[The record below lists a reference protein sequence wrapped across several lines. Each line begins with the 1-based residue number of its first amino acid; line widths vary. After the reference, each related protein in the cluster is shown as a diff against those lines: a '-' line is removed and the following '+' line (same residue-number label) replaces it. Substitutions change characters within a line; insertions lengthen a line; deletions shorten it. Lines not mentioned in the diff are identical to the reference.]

1 MFTKICLLFLLQYV
15 QSKATKMSPYE
26 LVTKE
31 VESLVE
37 KLICYLSTFIPPH
50 LPRNYYPHVTCP
62 EILVWAR
69 PLLLLVTAMD
79 FPFHGTINF
88 KIYFDF
94 TKKYTIIFFPQTIC
108 PLFQWRSDSVFNR
121 RLWNRSFCIFASF
134 GKWSKGLFCIPIFG
148 FLLFLIWR
156 RILKY
161 YLL

>member
-1 MFTKICLLFLLQYV
+1 
-15 QSKATKMSPYE
+15 MSPYE

-79 FPFHGTINF
+79 FPFHGTIF
-88 KIYFDF
+88 KIYFGF
-94 TKKYTIIFFPQTIC
+94 TKKYTIIFFPHRLYARYFNGDLTLSSIEGYGTE
-108 PLFQWRSDSVFNR
+108 VFV
-121 RLWNRSFCIFASF
+121 
-134 GKWSKGLFCIPIFG
+134 
-148 FLLFLIWR
+148 
-156 RILKY
+156 
-161 YLL
+161 YLQALESEAKVCFVYLYSAFYFF